1 MKKFSDAF
9 SGLKTALKH
18 KAVIIQIVLGIMAI
32 IGGLIIKLD
41 IYEWLAFTICIVG
54 VIALE
59 IVNSVVE
66 KLCDL
71 YSTEYNEK
79 IKTIKDMTSGAVLVF
94 CVGALIVCII
104 CVLRRM
110 V

>member
-41 IYEWLAFTICIVG
+41 YNEWLAFI
-54 VIALE
+54 
-59 IVNSVVE
+59 
-66 KLCDL
+66 
-71 YSTEYNEK
+71 
-79 IKTIKDMTSGAVLVF
+79 M
-94 CVGALIVCII
+94 CII
-104 CVLRRM
+104 YMEILKGWLFE
-110 V
+110 